1 MLDTT
6 TGEIVKTTLRHEG
19 NNVREFYSMLH
30 LRDLR
35 KKCSHSRMPWDIW
48 LIFLVLGVILPWRGR
63 MRMKK
68 LLAVPHVST
77 TERLALYA
85 STIAFQWV
93 AVAVVA
99 WRAKA
104 HGFTASQLG
113 LTIQD
118 RSRIL
123 VAAVTGALVIA
134 ALQWLTLRRGGKRP
148 VEARGSLQALGQW

>member
-1 MLDTT
+1 
-6 TGEIVKTTLRHEG
+6 
-19 NNVREFYSMLH
+19 
-30 LRDLR
+30 
-35 KKCSHSRMPWDIW
+35 MPWDIW

-68 LLAVPHVST
+68 LLAMPHVST

-104 HGFTASQLG
+104 HRFTPSQRGFANPERKRNLFAPG
-113 LTIQD
+113 ACGPVNPGP
-118 RSRIL
+118 SRPDL
-123 VAAVTGALVIA
+123 PRGRERTVESRGPLPC
-134 ALQWLTLRRGGKRP
+134 LRGP
-148 VEARGSLQALGQW
+148 D